1 MTPPRTRPSPSPAE
15 TPATPAAEPAAEPAP
30 IAGRA
35 RAIALFA
42 VLVGLLL
49 DLLDIVIVNVA
60 LPTIQEDIGATGSNM
75 QWMVGGYAL
84 AFATMLVTGGRLGD
98 IYGRKRIFIIGMIG
112 FATASLIAGI
122 ADNPEQLILARFFQ
136 GGMGALMVPQV
147 LSILQVMYP
156 PAERGRAF
164 AGLSVVFAVGTVAGP
179 IVGALLTAVNVANLT
194 WRTVFLVNIPIAVVC
209 LLITAKLVPESK
221 GKSAQRLDVTGAA
234 LVGIGMLLLVFPLI
248 TGPEQGWPA
257 WTLVSLAASVVTF
270 AVLVAVQ
277 RRRTESPLI
286 PMSLFSH
293 RSFRGGLA
301 VSLLFMSGV
310 MPFFL
315 VNTLYL
321 QFGQGF
327 SVIKAGLIGIMWGFA
342 VPLFT
347 AISARR
353 ITPKIGRLG
362 LQLGLTMLIA
372 SMVILITVI
381 NQVDAANPWALAP
394 GLVLGGAGMGMT
406 FAPLLT
412 YTLND
417 VPLDSAGAA
426 SGVFNT
432 VQQMGAA
439 IGIALSS
446 MVFFIALAVQ
456 SSAVGDDLQNTV
468 RDELTARGVPVATAE
483 SAADDARSCLTERI
497 KAANPIADLD
507 VCRAVSSQSGAD
519 VADRH
524 DELQFT
530 ANRTAYQEA
539 TVRALVYQIVVFA
552 LAIAASFLLPRR
564 VEHRG

>member
-1 MTPPRTRPSPSPAE
+1 MTPSRTRPSPSPAE
-15 TPATPAAEPAAEPAP
+15 TPAEPPAKPAP

-35 RAIALFA
+35 RTIALVA

-60 LPTIQEDIGATGSNM
+60 LPTIQEEIGATSSDM
-75 QWMVGGYAL
+75 QWMVGGYTL

-98 IYGRKRIFIIGMIG
+98 IYGRKKIFIIGMVG
-112 FATASLIAGI
+112 FAAASLVAGI
-122 ADNPEQLILARFFQ
+122 AANPEQLIVARFVQ

-156 PAERGRAF
+156 PQERGRAF
-164 AGLSVVFAVGTVAGP
+164 SALSVVFAVGTVAGP
-179 IVGALLTAVNVANLT
+179 IVGALLTAVDIAGLT
-194 WRTVFLVNIPIAVVC
+194 WRTIFLVNLPIAAVC
-209 LLITAKLVPESK
+209 LFITAKLVPESK
-221 GKSAQRLDVTGAA
+221 GESAQRLDVKGAI
-234 LVGIGMLLLVFPLI
+234 LVGLGMLLLVFPLI
-248 TGPEQGWPA
+248 QGPEQGWPA
-257 WTLVSLAASVVTF
+257 WTLISLVASLLAFAA
-270 AVLVAVQ
+270 LVAVQ
-277 RRRTESPLI
+277 RRQTESPLI
-286 PMSLFSH
+286 PISLFSH

-327 SVIKAGLIGIMWGFA
+327 SVIKAGLIGVLWGFA

-347 AISARR
+347 AISARH
-353 ITPKIGRLG
+353 ITPKLGRLG
-362 LQLGLTMLIA
+362 LQLGLVMLIA
-372 SMVILITVI
+372 AMAILITVI
-381 NQVDAANPWALAP
+381 NQFDTITPWALAP
-394 GLVLGGAGMGMT
+394 GLILGGAGMGMT

-456 SSAVGDDLQNTV
+456 SPAVGDDLRNTV
-468 RDELTARGVPVATAE
+468 REELTARGVPVAAVDA
-483 SAADDARSCLTERI
+483 AADSARACFDERI
-497 KAANPIADLD
+497 KAANPEAD
-507 VCRAVSSQSGAD
+507 VAACRAVASQSGAD

-524 DELQFT
+524 DELQFI
-530 ANRTAYQEA
+530 ANRTAYQQT

-564 VEHRG
+564 VEHQG

>member
-1 MTPPRTRPSPSPAE
+1 MTPSRTRTSPSPAE
-15 TPATPAAEPAAEPAP
+15 TPPKPAP

-35 RAIALFA
+35 RSIALFA

-60 LPTIQEDIGATGSNM
+60 LPTIQEDIGASSANM
-75 QWMVGGYAL
+75 QWMVGAYTL

-98 IYGRKRIFIIGMIG
+98 IYGRKRVFIIGMVG
-112 FATASLIAGI
+112 FAAASLVAGF
-122 ADNPEQLILARFFQ
+122 AASPEQLIVARFVQ

-156 PAERGRAF
+156 PNERARAF
-164 AGLSVVFAVGTVAGP
+164 SALSIVFAVGTVAGP
-179 IVGALLTAVNVANLT
+179 IVGALLTAVNVGGLT
-194 WRTVFLVNIPIAVVC
+194 WRTIFLVNLPIAAVC
-209 LLITAKLVPESK
+209 LLITVKLVPESK
-221 GKSAQRLDVTGAA
+221 GESAQRLDVKGAI
-234 LVGIGMLLLVFPLI
+234 LVGLGMLLLVFPLI
-248 TGPEQGWPA
+248 QGPQQGWPA
-257 WTLVSLAASVVTF
+257 WTFVSLVASMLAFAA
-270 AVLVAVQ
+270 LVAVQ

-286 PMSLFSH
+286 PVSLFSH

-327 SVIKAGLIGIMWGFA
+327 SVIKAGMVGVLWGFA

-353 ITPKIGRLG
+353 ITPKLGRLG
-362 LQLGLTMLIA
+362 LQLGLAMLIA
-372 SMVILITVI
+372 AMVVLITVI
-381 NQVDAANPWALAP
+381 HQFDTVTPWALAP
-394 GLVLGGAGMGMT
+394 GLILGGAGMGMT

-456 SSAVGDDLQNTV
+456 SPAVGDDLRSTV
-468 RDELTARGVPVATAE
+468 KDELTGRGLPVATADA
-483 SAADDARSCLTERI
+483 AADNARACFTGRI
-497 KAANPIADLD
+497 EAANPIADLD
-507 VCRAVSSQSGAD
+507 SCRAVTSQSGAGVD

-530 ANRTAYQEA
+530 ANRTAYQQTTE
-539 TVRALVYQIVVFA
+539 RALVYQIVVFA

>member
-1 MTPPRTRPSPSPAE
+1 MTRPRTRPSPSPAE
-15 TPATPAAEPAAEPAP
+15 TPAEPRP

-35 RAIALFA
+35 RTIALFA

-60 LPTIQEDIGATGSNM
+60 LPTIQEDIGASSSNM
-75 QWMVGGYAL
+75 QWMVGGYTL

-98 IYGRKRIFIIGMIG
+98 IYGRKRIFIIGMTG
-112 FATASLIAGI
+112 FAAASLVAGI
-122 ADNPEQLILARFFQ
+122 AVAPEQMIVARFVQ

-156 PAERGRAF
+156 PNDRGRAF
-164 AGLSVVFAVGTVAGP
+164 SALSVVFAVGTVGGP
-179 IVGALLTAVNVANLT
+179 VVGALLTASNVGGLT
-194 WRTVFLVNIPIAVVC
+194 WRTIFLVNLPIAVGC
-209 LLITAKLVPESK
+209 LVITAKLVPESR
-221 GKSAQRLDVTGAA
+221 GKSAQRLDVQGAV
-234 LVGIGMLLLVFPLI
+234 LVGLGMLLLVFPLI
-248 TGPEQGWPA
+248 QGPEQGWPV
-257 WTLVSLAASVVTF
+257 WTLASLAASVLAF
-270 AVLVAVQ
+270 AALVAVQ
-277 RRRTESPLI
+277 RRRTVSPLI

-301 VSLLFMSGV
+301 VSLFFMSGV

-327 SVIKAGLIGIMWGFA
+327 SVIKAGLIGVLWGFA

-353 ITPKIGRLG
+353 ITPKLGRLG
-362 LQLGLTMLIA
+362 LQLGLVMLIA
-372 SMVILITVI
+372 AMVILITVI
-381 NQVDAANPWALAP
+381 HRFDTATPWALAP
-394 GLVLGGAGMGMT
+394 GLILGGAGMGMT

-446 MVFFIALAVQ
+446 MVFFLVLGAQ
-456 SSAVGDDLQNTV
+456 SPAVGDDLSATV
-468 RDELTARGVPVATAE
+468 KEEMTARGLPVATVDT
-483 SAADDARSCLTERI
+483 AAGNARACFTGRI
-497 KAANPIADLD
+497 EVANPIADLD
-507 VCRAVSSQSGAD
+507 TCRAVPAQSGAAD
-519 VADRH
+519 PGVADMH
-524 DELQFT
+524 DKLQFL
-530 ANRTAYQEA
+530 ANRTAYQQTTE
-539 TVRALVYQIVVFA
+539 RALLYQILVFT

-564 VEHRG
+564 VQQQG